1 MLLTELCRKFLSWSD
16 WQAGC
21 DVSYQVERT
30 NHDRGFIILCFLHR
44 LRSSLA
50 PRYCLL
56 ARYDRVG
63 SISKWP
69 EYRGN
74 PIFHDP
80 ISETQWK
87 RRFVSL
93 CAFVESR
100 NNSFGHGKGFS
111 YSNFG
116 NVDRKRGSKCGT
128 EDRGN
133 LAVVVSRAIFEK
145 DSSLLQQPLET
156 SSIFPISNPQGG
168 TKIPPSTI
176 P

>member
-87 RRFVSL
+87 RRLVSL

-116 NVDRKRGSKCGT
+116 NVDRKRGSKTWIEMWNRGSWKLGG
-128 EDRGN
+128 DRVTSD
-133 LAVVVSRAIFEK
+133 LRERFE
-145 DSSLLQQPLET
+145 SSAATPRNQFDL
-156 SSIFPISNPQGG
+156 SN
-168 TKIPPSTI
+168 I
-176 P
+176 

>member
-1 MLLTELCRKFLSWSD
+1 MLLTELCRKFLSWND

-21 DVSYQVERT
+21 EVNYQVERT

-80 ISETQWK
+80 ISETQWE

-100 NNSFGHGKGFS
+100 NNSFGRGKGFS

-116 NVDRKRGSKCGT
+116 NVDRKRGT

-133 LAVVVSRAIFEK
+133 LAVVVPRAIVEK
-145 DSSLLQQPLET
+145 DSSLPQQPLET
-156 SSIFPISNPQGG
+156 SSISPISNSQGG
-168 TKIPPSTI
+168 TKIPPLTI
-176 P
+176 L